1 MPMKKFLLTSLLC
14 GSMGFA
20 MAQAPADYLSVKD
33 CTTGEDG
40 TVTVNIEMVNPGI
53 AACAFQCD
61 IVLPEGV
68 TPDVTS
74 LVVGDRNSTHTIASN
89 ILSDGTYRILCYSMT
104 NADMTG
110 TDGIVA
116 SFKTSAPVADG
127 DYTFTVKNAELV
139 DKASIAKIIEE
150 GVNSTVT
157 VGDSS
162 IYGDADGDGYVDA
175 GDIIPLTSLIMT
187 NSYSPKADLDNDG
200 YVDAS
205 DLVILISIILK

>member
-40 TVTVNIEMVNPGI
+40 TATVNIEMVNPGI

-116 SFKTSAPVADG
+116 SFKTTAPVADG

-139 DKASIAKIIEE
+139 DKASIAKIIESLDSNVTIGE
-150 GVNSTVT
+150 G
-157 VGDSS
+157 GQ
-162 IYGDADGDGYVDA
+162 A
-175 GDIIPLTSLIMT
+175 GDLNGDDKINMQDLGVLIDYIMNG
-187 NSYSPKADLDNDG
+187 NSAGDLNGDDKVNMQ
-200 YVDAS
+200 
-205 DLVILISIILK
+205 DLGIEINIILGK